1 MWRCFYFYPHLFVL
15 LFWFDCTQTHVI
27 RCPIYMKANINPLNL
42 WYLCCLPNSYFYI
55 CLMILYLYCLAKAVR
70 GKGKFNLLT
79 MCNGSQ
85 PGAFVLAHRPS
96 FFLTIPHFCICV
108 FLLLVFAGIFC
119 ICICQLQ
126 QELFTLTQANFFS
139 SSFSRPTQCCCICNA
154 TIIAT
159 QATTK

>member
-42 WYLCCLPNSYFYI
+42 WYLCCLANSYFYI
-55 CLMILYLYCLAKAVR
+55 YLMILYFYCLAKAVR

-85 PGAFVLAHRPS
+85 PGAFVLAHRTS
-96 FFLTIPHFCICV
+96 FFFDNPI
-108 FLLLVFAGIFC
+108 LLYLC
-119 ICICQLQ
+119 
-126 QELFTLTQANFFS
+126 FS
-139 SSFSRPTQCCCICNA
+139 STRICRYLLYLYLSAATGALYSNILQLFSSYFSRPTQRCCICNA